1 METESR
7 LLQVS
12 LRTNNVVIQLFIAL
26 QAMTFFGILKMAFVA
41 PKAMEAVARE
51 QSQTLMD
58 KVKEDEP
65 GLHTCHLDESS

>member
-1 METESR
+1 M
-7 LLQVS
+7 V
-12 LRTNNVVIQLFIAL
+12 
-26 QAMTFFGILKMAFVA
+26 FVA

-65 GLHTCHLDESS
+65 GLHTCHLDEST